1 MSHSSHA
8 QSVSLL
14 GTLLVLLGVAAAGCE
29 QVYRAS
35 PRPATRASVD
45 PARDAVAPGESL
57 VEPWTF
63 GDFEG
68 ELVTTSTHR
77 LHLTLPEGRLREEVP
92 GFMETAVEHYR
103 SMLFAGEEE
112 EEEEGVILPSTPER
126 MDVFLFGD
134 RNEWEG
140 WTRWRLGRDAGLY
153 LKIERGGYT
162 IDGESVLFDIGRY
175 DTLCLLAHEGWH
187 QYTQSIFKHPL
198 PAWLE
203 EGLATYAEGHRFRRS
218 DPQPVFMPWR
228 NLERFGQLRQ
238 ARSRGRLLPI
248 EQIMD
253 NQPQAFVAQ
262 GERSLLTYYAQV
274 WILMHYLV
282 EGRDGKYR
290 DGLVR
295 LVRDAAEGHI
305 ASSLIKA
312 QRKAGRRGYGE
323 RESLSH
329 EFISAYFDKDVE
341 DFLAGYDEFVEEAIA
356 SGGGMYVWRGRSPV
370 RRD

>member
-1 MSHSSHA
+1 MIHSSHA
-8 QSVSLL
+8 QPVSLL
-14 GTLLVLLGVAAAGCE
+14 GTLLVVLSVVTLGCE
-29 QVYRAS
+29 QTYRAS

-45 PARDAVAPGESL
+45 PDRSEVAPGQPL
-57 VEPWTF
+57 VEPWSF

-77 LHLTLPEGRLREEVP
+77 LHLTLSEGRLRDEIP
-92 GFMETAVEHYR
+92 KFMETAAEHYR
-103 SMLFAGEEE
+103 GMLFDEDDDAAR
-112 EEEEGVILPSTPER
+112 LPTTPER
-126 MDVFLFGD
+126 MDVFLFGE

-162 IDGESVLFDIGRY
+162 IEGESVLFDIGRY

-187 QYTQSIFKHPL
+187 QYTQSLFKHPL
-198 PAWLE
+198 PSWLE

-218 DPQPVFMPWR
+218 DAQPVFMPWR

-238 ARSRGRLLPI
+238 ARSRGRLIPI
-248 EQIMD
+248 EKIMD
-253 NQPQAFVAQ
+253 NQPQAFVAD

-295 LVRDAAEGHI
+295 LVRDAADGHI
-305 ASSLIKA
+305 ASSLIQA
-312 QRKAGRRGYGE
+312 QRRAGRRGYGE
-323 RESLSH
+323 RNSLSH
-329 EFISAYFDKDVE
+329 EFISTYFDKDVE
-341 DFLAGYDEFVEEAIA
+341 NFLAGYDEFLEEAIS
-356 SGGGMYVWRGRSPV
+356 SGGGMYVWRGLSPV
-370 RRD
+370 KRD